1 MWAVPESVTVEGE
14 LPRRKAKGGEG
25 MRLGGMTVS
34 IRDGDVCGG
43 GGGNGGCRGRGFVQG
58 TNGGVDDSST
68 RVLARERRKMGCPRQ
83 KGRDQVGTEL
93 TPLELSMTVQV
104 GA

>member
-1 MWAVPESVTVEGE
+1 MRAVAESVTVEGE
-14 LPRRKAKGGEG
+14 DPRRKAKGGEG

-34 IRDGDVCGG
+34 IRDGDVWR
-43 GGGNGGCRGRGFVQG
+43 GGNGGCPGQGFVQG
-58 TNGGVDDSST
+58 TNEGIDDSST
-68 RVLARERRKMGCPRQ
+68 RVSARERRKMGCPRQ

>member
-1 MWAVPESVTVEGE
+1 MRAVAESVTGEGE
-14 LPRRKAKGGEG
+14 VPRRKAKGGEG

-34 IRDGDVCGG
+34 IRDGDVG

-58 TNGGVDDSST
+58 TNGGIGDSST

-83 KGRDQVGTEL
+83 KGRDQVSTEL